1 MSPGSSR
8 QHLYWISLGTVFSS
22 AAIVLLQFLAL
33 VSLEPA
39 AFGRFSA
46 VYLAFALASSVLL
59 SVVCEAWQRVRPVA
73 DWRQFSA
80 PLLAHSVLSGVVTT
94 LILALIPGYQGLAV
108 FSGVAVGTA
117 TYRVGARYFA
127 MHHRE
132 YRWVVP
138 ADFANVVVLVVG
150 WALFLFAR
158 DSFSITTVMIVWA
171 ASSVVSAALSKPATG
186 YAPSLVPSW
195 LRTHNHEIKT
205 LLGDSVLLDASG
217 IGTPYALIPIL
228 GVNGFG
234 VYRALSNVSGPVKLL
249 LTPVRPLFAGVD
261 AKRFARARSVALFVG
276 LSAVIGAVCY
286 AAIVLLKLTGLEIG
300 TLTALT
306 DYAWEAGVFV
316 GATFLNGV
324 YYLLARTHFTR
335 RRLLSARAVT
345 SLAGIVLPIAG
356 GLLFGI
362 KGAIVAV
369 TLATVVIAVVWIV
382 LLFGQTKNVSEPV
395 DLDLGSDADVDVI

>member
-1 MSPGSSR
+1 M
-8 QHLYWISLGTVFSS
+8 T
-22 AAIVLLQFLAL
+22 A
-33 VSLEPA
+33 
-39 AFGRFSA
+39 
-46 VYLAFALASSVLL
+46 
-59 SVVCEAWQRVRPVA
+59 
-73 DWRQFSA
+73 
-80 PLLAHSVLSGVVTT
+80 
-94 LILALIPGYQGLAV
+94 LILLLIPGYQGLAAV
-108 FSGVAVGTA
+108 SGLAVGTA

-138 ADFANVVVLVVG
+138 ADFANVLVLVVG
-150 WALFLFAR
+150 WGLFLFAR
-158 DSFSITTVMIVWA
+158 ESFSLTTVMVVWA
-171 ASSVVSAALSKPATG
+171 ASSVVSAALSRPATG
-186 YAPSLVPSW
+186 YAPRLIPSW

-261 AKRFARARSVALFVG
+261 ARGFARARSVALFVG

-286 AAIVLLKLTGLEIG
+286 AAIVVLELTGLQIG

-324 YYLLARTHFTR
+324 YYLLARTHFSR
-335 RRLLSARAVT
+335 RRLLSARAAT
-345 SLAGIVLPIAG
+345 SLTGIVLPIAG

-362 KGAIVAV
+362 HGAIIAV
-369 TLATVVIAVVWIV
+369 TITTVVIAVVWIV
-382 LLFGQTKNVSEPV
+382 LLFGQTKSSSAPV
-395 DLDLGSDADVDVI
+395 GIELDVDADADMI